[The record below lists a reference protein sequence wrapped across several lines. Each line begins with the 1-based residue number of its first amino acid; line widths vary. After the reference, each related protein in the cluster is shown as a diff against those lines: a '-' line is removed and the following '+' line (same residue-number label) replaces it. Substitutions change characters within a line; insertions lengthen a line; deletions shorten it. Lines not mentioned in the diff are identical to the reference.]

1 MTDKSRQRSNEA
13 ILLTL
18 DQLSQTIDVM
28 TSVVGR
34 LKAHLQEQDGGG
46 HESAEEEDPPRSA
59 AASSATIH

>member
-34 LKAHLQEQDGGG
+34 LKAYLQEQDGAGR
-46 HESAEEEDPPRSA
+46 ESAEEEAPPSTA

>member
-1 MTDKSRQRSNEA
+1 MTDKSRQRNNEA

-34 LKAHLQEQDGGG
+34 LKAYLQEHDGAGR
-46 HESAEEEDPPRSA
+46 ESAEEEPPPAPTA
-59 AASSATIH
+59 APSVTVH